1 MTGNMMNI
9 LLTGPMNKKKPPKRE
24 AFFISISA
32 TRLLNPAEE
41 VEVNSKNTCGN

>member
-1 MTGNMMNI
+1 MMNI

-24 AFFISISA
+24 AFLCISA

>member
-1 MTGNMMNI
+1 MTGNMMSI
-9 LLTGPMNKKKPPKRE
+9 LLIGLKNKKKPPFWE

-41 VEVNSKNTCGN
+41 VKVNSKNTCGN

>member
-1 MTGNMMNI
+1 MNGNMMNI
-9 LLTGPMNKKKPPKRE
+9 SLIGPMNKKKPPIRE
-24 AFFISISA
+24 AFFMCISA